1 MSCLSEF
8 YALFLH
14 FFFLNFDY
22 IIIFYFYIILN
33 LEGEEVEFEIIMD
46 KRGPGSRTAMN
57 VTGPDGVRPIGVQR
71 PAKKDFEPRH

>member
-8 YALFLH
+8 YALFRH

-33 LEGEEVEFEIIMD
+33 LEGEEVEFEILMD
-46 KRGPGSRTAMN
+46 KRGLGSRTAMN
-57 VTGPDGVRPIGVQR
+57 VTGGPSHRGTEASVEGL
-71 PAKKDFEPRH
+71 